1 MKRIILFATLIVL
14 LATMISACSESV
26 EQSPTPWGTNP
37 PIPPGG
43 GEWGPAPHPD
53 LVISHIAVYPAQPQS
68 GQFFTLN
75 VSVANEGEAPSGEYD
90 LYIGVEDISR
100 GITYPLEG
108 DRRGGLQPGE
118 DIPVYSSQNVIVNH
132 SGSHQVWVEIVPWQF
147 EDGNDNN
154 NTAGWQFTV
163 K

>member
-1 MKRIILFATLIVL
+1 MKRIILFTTFFVL
-14 LATMISACSESV
+14 LVPLISACSESV

-37 PIPPGG
+37 PVPPGG

-53 LVISHIAVYPAQPQS
+53 LRISEIQVFPAQPQS
-68 GQFFTLN
+68 GQPFTIN
-75 VSVANEGEAPSGEYD
+75 VYVANEGEAPSGEYD
-90 LYIGVEDISR
+90 LYIGINDVSQ
-100 GITYPLEG
+100 GLSYPLES

-118 DIPVYSSQNVIVNH
+118 NVPVYSSQNVMVNYP
-132 SGSHQVWVEIVPWQF
+132 GSHQVWVEVVPWQF